1 MAVFVFLT
9 GFDLVL
15 LFLGAGA
22 FLSFGDLT
30 EALDTARDLAL
41 AAPLPLAGRLVVAR
55 LAATFFPV
63 GLEPVDLEPVDL
75 EPVDLATTAFLP
87 VDARARP
94 TGALFLVVVFLG
106 LKGYHPVNI
115 RGA

>member
-75 EPVDLATTAFLP
+75 ATTAFLP

>member
-41 AAPLPLAGRLVVAR
+41 AAPLALAGRLVVAR

-63 GLEPVDLEPVDL
+63 GLEPVDL